1 MKTKSIIF
9 TKNFKIDEFLYETH
23 GEEIELAEGDNPSFF
38 RKDLI
43 QRIEEIGKARQDEY
57 RSQFPPH
64 IQKIILEKVEYPK
77 DRQVQED
84 VYSQCQTLTEQIE
97 TCTDI
102 KVLESYRLLT
112 TKDANA
118 RTAYNKRKAELE
130 A

>member
-77 DRQVQED
+77 DRQIKEEQSEYGETIV
-84 VYSQCQTLTEQIE
+84 EQIRSCKDRKTLE
-97 TCTDI
+97 TYRWLVSKDSEA
-102 KVLESYRLLT
+102 LEVYEEMM
-112 TKDANA
+112 
-118 RTAYNKRKAELE
+118 NKLK
-130 A
+130 